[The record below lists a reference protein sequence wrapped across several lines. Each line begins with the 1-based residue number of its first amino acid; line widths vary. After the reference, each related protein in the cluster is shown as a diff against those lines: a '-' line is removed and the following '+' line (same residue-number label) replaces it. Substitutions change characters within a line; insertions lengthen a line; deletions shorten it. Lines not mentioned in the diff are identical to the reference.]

1 MPKIQAVWA
10 IDIGQA
16 ALKALKLVPGTT
28 NPDEVV
34 AEAFDFI
41 EYPKILSQP
50 DADPEELVREALAT
64 FTDRNDVKG
73 CKVAIAVPGQAG
85 LVKFI
90 KLPPVEKKRIPDI
103 VKFEAKQQIPFALDE
118 VVWSYQQIGG
128 DEDVSDEEFT
138 MAEVGLFAM
147 KRDQIT
153 RAILPLTV
161 AGVEVDIVQMS
172 PIALYNYV
180 CFDQVKGSGSKDSV
194 VVLDIGADNTDLII
208 TDGTRIWQR
217 NVPIGGNHFT
227 RALTKELKLTFAK
240 AEHLKRNATKAP
252 DPRAIFTAM
261 RGVFNDFTS
270 EVNRSI
276 GFYSSIN
283 RSAKIRKVVGLGN
296 GFKLPGLQ
304 KFLQQ
309 NLNQEIEKVESFARL
324 AGDEVKA
331 APQFQDNLASFAV
344 AYGLGVQGLGKGG
357 LSTNLL
363 PPEIERVRLIRA
375 KKPWALA
382 SSALVMLGLASL
394 FLLGDYRLLAKV
406 STPQFKAAVEQA
418 KSVSKRGAEIKTAFE
433 TAKGVWQGKY
443 DEGKALIVDPGNRAL
458 WPVFLKTV
466 SGFFPDPVVEY
477 NLNPDDPANQET
489 LEKLRVHIDKVLPV
503 WRTDVAAEWFDKLE
517 PNFKR
522 LMHPYDV
529 ANAPTGEGWVVQV
542 VCHHYNPYPSADQ
555 QRITNLKDPRRT
567 EFGSYQFI
575 TEKVLHTLNSP
586 LLRMNGVSHVALA
599 WMTTDKSWTSEK
611 GSATNNIANTTVPLL
626 DRAGPPE
633 SAEGAGGG
641 MMGGKDSMMSMMRG
655 MGQERGMGGGM
666 GGMGGYAGMMG
677 GGKGGMEMMMRGQ
690 GGGMMGGMGMGT
702 LADADAKKKLKTL
715 TRTDFLIQFLWKP
728 EPGIELPT
736 DPEERKAKLEEQ
748 AAKVKEMFE
757 KMSEAEKQKSDSAV
771 KAPTA
776 EEIEKASKQKTSE
789 VEAAITKA
797 LSTLTAPGPG
807 GAAGPEA
814 RPRRPAPREHQRPRP
829 RLPPSRRSPRRNDH
843 FHMPV
848 RVSGSSLTLRAGW
861 AGPWRSRWGPGHEP
875 SPVWSLNTAHRSIK
889 GRIHHGSSQGIPP
902 PVHQVSL
909 LDLDQRRGPVRDHRL
924 LRGLRPGSGQG
935 QDRGRGDQVRRQ

>member
-16 ALKALKLVPGTT
+16 ALKALKLVPGP

-50 DADPEELVREALAT
+50 DADPEEPVREALAT

-128 DEDVSDEEFT
+128 DEEVSDEEFT

-161 AGVEVDIVQMS
+161 AGIEVDIVQMS
-172 PIALYNYV
+172 PIALYNYI
-180 CFDQVKGSGSKDSV
+180 CFDQLKGSGSKDSV

-240 AEHLKRNATKAP
+240 AEHLKRNATKAA

-283 RSAKIRKVVGLGN
+283 RSAKIRKVLGLGN

-309 NLNQEIEKVESFARL
+309 NLNQEIDKVDAFAKL

-344 AYGLGVQGLGKGG
+344 AYGLGIQGLGKGG

-363 PPEIERVRLIRA
+363 PPEIERVRMIRA

-382 SSALVMLGLASL
+382 SSALVMLGLGTL
-394 FLLGDYRLLAKV
+394 FLLGPFRLLAKV

-418 KSVSKRGAEIKTAFE
+418 NSVTKRGTAIKTAFE
-433 TAKGVWQGKY
+433 SAKTEWQGKF
-443 DEGKALIVDPGNRAL
+443 DEGKALIVDPTNRGL
-458 WPVFLKTV
+458 WPSFLKTV
-466 SGFFPDPVVEY
+466 SGFFPDPVTEY
-477 NLNPDDPANQET
+477 KLNPDDPANQET
-489 LEKLRVHIDKVLPV
+489 LEKLRVHIDLIKPV
-503 WRTDVAAEWFDKLE
+503 WRTDVAEGWFNALDPK
-517 PNFKR
+517 FKR

-529 ANAPTGEGWVVQV
+529 TNAPTGKGWIVQIA
-542 VCHHYNPYPSADQ
+542 CHHYNPYPSTEQ
-555 QRITNLKDPRRT
+555 LKLPLKDPRRT
-567 EFGSYQFI
+567 QFGPYQFI
-575 TEKVLHTLNSP
+575 TEKVLHKLNSP
-586 LLRMNGVSHVALA
+586 FLRLYGVSHVALA
-599 WMTTDKSWTSEK
+599 WMSIDTGWTSEK
-611 GSATNNIANTTVPLL
+611 GSANNNLASSTVPVL
-626 DRAGPPE
+626 DRASPP
-633 SAEGAGGG
+633 AAADTGGGGGISG
-641 MMGGKDSMMSMMRG
+641 MMGGKGGMGSYASMMR
-655 MGQERGMGGGM
+655 GGM
-666 GGMGGYAGMMG
+666 GGMAGMAGGGYGTMMGGKGMGEMMRGPGMMG
-677 GGKGGMEMMMRGQ
+677 GP
-690 GGGMMGGMGMGT
+690 GMMPG
-702 LADADAKKKLKTL
+702 ADAEAKKAIKTL
-715 TRTDFLIQFLWKP
+715 TRTDFLIQFLWQP
-728 EPGIELPT
+728 VAAEELPE
-736 DPEERKAKLEEQ
+736 DPEQRKPKLEEQ
-748 AAKVKEMFE
+748 AAKVKDILD
-757 KMSEAEKQKSDSAV
+757 KMREAETQKNSSAV
-771 KAPTA
+771 TIPSA

-789 VEAAITKA
+789 LEAAITKA
-797 LSTLTAPGPG
+797 LTTLATPGPEAAAGAPGAPGAATPGMPTAPGLPTAPG
-807 GAAGPEA
+807 
-814 RPRRPAPREHQRPRP
+814 APKPQ
-829 RLPPSRRSPRRNDH
+829 
-843 FHMPV
+843 
-848 RVSGSSLTLRAGW
+848 
-861 AGPWRSRWGPGHEP
+861 
-875 SPVWSLNTAHRSIK
+875 
-889 GRIHHGSSQGIPP
+889 
-902 PVHQVSL
+902 
-909 LDLDQRRGPVRDHRL
+909 
-924 LRGLRPGSGQG
+924 
-935 QDRGRGDQVRRQ
+935 